1 MATLPSALLV
11 QVAQYVV
18 DAGLENLHRLVLAA
32 IAVPDNI
39 TVSMR
44 FFIGCKVSLPEWSLV
59 IPNPT
64 VLIVRQ
70 TIAHYYT
77 YAAEPDGSLRGGEV
91 VELNIT

>member
-1 MATLPSALLV
+1 M
-11 QVAQYVV
+11 
-18 DAGLENLHRLVLAA
+18 LAA

-39 TVSMR
+39 TVNMQL
-44 FFIGCKVSLPEWSLV
+44 FVGCKVTLPQWSLV

-77 YAAEPDGSLRGGEV
+77 YVTEPDGSLRGGEV
-91 VELNIT
+91 VELNIQ